1 LRSDDILNRA
11 VFMQCKCLRCGFF
24 VLSMLVSPSAFTTT
38 VILEGPDE
46 LTRWMMP
53 YLPEDSPAPK
63 RLQAMLEEMLATEG
77 YFSPSFTVSEAE
89 GIRRVRF
96 DPGPRTHVAEATV
109 DIDGPIDAERKRA
122 LLAAWRLPAGRPFR
136 QQDWSE
142 AKQQVLSDLLAVA
155 HADARLVDS
164 AAEIDAKTRQARL
177 MARYDAGPP
186 YRFGGLDVTGLYR
199 YPASLVARYNRSV
212 VPGEP
217 YREED
222 LAALQS
228 ALAATPYFASARI
241 ALDRGSAIPGEDG
254 ALIAPVKV
262 DVQERAAHRLGFG
275 AGVSSNTGA
284 RVEAGYHTPNLFKQT
299 WNLDGGLRL
308 EQKQQTAYA
317 DVVLPPDD
325 KNRRHAFG
333 LMVEASDIQGLRT
346 LRHAVGVQ
354 TIQPRGSVE
363 QRLSLNWERE
373 RQRPDGED
381 ERIDQAL
388 AVNALWIWRR
398 VDNPL
403 DPRRGVVLQGEIGGG
418 SRALFSDQDFV
429 RLHVRWLHYVPL
441 GESDSLAVRV
451 EAGATLAPSRKGIP
465 QNYLFRAGGT
475 GSVRGYAYRSLGVEE
490 GSATVGGRYLA
501 VSSVEATHWLS
512 SAWGVAAFVDAGDA
526 ADRPGDLD
534 LAVGYGLGVRW
545 KSPAGPIGVDLA
557 YGQRNGGLHVHFAL
571 AIPF

>member
-1 LRSDDILNRA
+1 VKTYLFRS
-11 VFMQCKCLRCGFF
+11 FF
-24 VLSMLVSPSAFTTT
+24 RISLLLASPSAFAAA
-38 VILEGPDE
+38 VILEGPDD
-46 LTRWMMP
+46 LARWMTP
-53 YLPEDSPAPK
+53 YLPEEAPTPK

-89 GIRRVRF
+89 GVRRVRF
-96 DPGPRTHVAEATV
+96 DPGPRTHVSEATV
-109 DIDGPIDAERKRA
+109 DIDGSVDAERKRA
-122 LLAAWRLPAGRPFR
+122 SIAAWSLPAGRPFR

-142 AKQQVLSDLLAVA
+142 AKQQVLSGLLAAVY
-155 HADARLVDS
+155 ADARLVDS
-164 AAEIDAKTRQARL
+164 AAEIDAKTQQARL
-177 MARYDAGPP
+177 TARFDAGPP
-186 YRFGGLDVTGLYR
+186 YRFGRLEVTGLHR
-199 YPASLVARYNRSV
+199 YPASLVARYNRV
-212 VPGEP
+212 VTLGKS

-228 ALAATPYFASARI
+228 TLAATPHFASARVT
-241 ALDRGSAIPGEDG
+241 LDRDGAVPDEDG

-262 DVQERAAHRLGFG
+262 DVRERAAHRLGFG

-284 RVEAGYHTPNLFKQT
+284 RVEASYHTPNLFDQA
-299 WNLDGGLRL
+299 WSLDGGLRI

-333 LMVEASDIQGLRT
+333 LMAEASDIQGLRT

-373 RQRPDGED
+373 RLRPDGD
-381 ERIDQAL
+381 GERIGQAL
-388 AVNALWIWRR
+388 AVNALWIWRH

-403 DPRRGVVLQGEIGGG
+403 DPRRGIVLQGEIGGA
-418 SRALFSDQDFV
+418 SKALFSDQNFV
-429 RLHVRWLHYVPL
+429 RLHARWLHYLPL

-475 GSVRGYAYRSLGVEE
+475 GSVRGYAYQSLGVEE
-490 GSATVGGRYLA
+490 GAATVGGRYLA
-501 VSSVEATHWLS
+501 VASVEATHWFS
-512 SAWGVAAFVDAGDA
+512 PAWGVAAFVDAGDA

-534 LAVGYGLGVRW
+534 AVIGYGLGARW

-557 YGQRNGGLHVHFAL
+557 YGQRDGGLHVHFAL
-571 AIPF
+571 ASPF